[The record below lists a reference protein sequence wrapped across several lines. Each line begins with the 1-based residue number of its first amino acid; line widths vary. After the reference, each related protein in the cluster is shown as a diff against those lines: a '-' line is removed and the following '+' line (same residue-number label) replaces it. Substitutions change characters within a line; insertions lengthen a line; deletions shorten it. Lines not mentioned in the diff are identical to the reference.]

1 MRGFK
6 PVRRRE
12 RAAGSGCKVEAIGV
26 RTKARAPAQLAAM
39 DRASAKRT
47 RIHAPRFPVARGAHA
62 YLRLFLVPNLDAF
75 TEVSCSWEKT
85 PNKIFE
91 TRART
96 AAMATG
102 RKAEGNAGDEDGG
115 RIPVTVLTGFLGSG
129 KTTLLNHILQ
139 NPDHGEGVGWGEA
152 ACKRKSCAVRR
163 SSTTSSRA
171 PTTVRVRTGRGKW
184 GIWGGRARPHGCK
197 RSVQ

>member
-1 MRGFK
+1 MGK
-6 PVRRRE
+6 
-12 RAAGSGCKVEAIGV
+12 
-26 RTKARAPAQLAAM
+26 
-39 DRASAKRT
+39 
-47 RIHAPRFPVARGAHA
+47 
-62 YLRLFLVPNLDAF
+62 N
-75 TEVSCSWEKT
+75 TEQ
-85 PNKIFE
+85 IFE

-152 ACKRKSCAVRR
+152 ACKRKSFAVRR